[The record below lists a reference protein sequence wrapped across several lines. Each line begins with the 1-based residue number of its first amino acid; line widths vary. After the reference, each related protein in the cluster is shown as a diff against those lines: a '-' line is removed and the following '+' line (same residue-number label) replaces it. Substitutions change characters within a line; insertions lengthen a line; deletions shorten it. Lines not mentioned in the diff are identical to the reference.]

1 MSLRDSDAFSLRI
14 GWERLGESPAD
25 FSVPRWA
32 RRSPAKSSP
41 KICAT
46 RWDGRKARGEGW
58 ATYLTASLPLRATLA
73 SSVGVADIAEGAA
86 AGSSPERNTTGH
98 DCEVRVTV

>member
-1 MSLRDSDAFSLRI
+1 LGDLLDSFLAT
-14 GWERLGESPAD
+14 
-25 FSVPRWA
+25 
-32 RRSPAKSSP
+32 AK
-41 KICAT
+41 
-46 RWDGRKARGEGW
+46 
-58 ATYLTASLPLRATLA
+58 ATLA